1 MKRLV
6 PLLLLLT
13 LAGCHRLTGLDGPAG
28 EARHGNGFHV
38 LSLISIWLALF
49 SIVVGGGF
57 VIRGLLVRRGDSDG
71 ILWGSALAAIG
82 FVLFI
87 GTYLSALGLW
97 LCHGTC

>member
-1 MKRLV
+1 MG
-6 PLLLLLT
+6 T
-13 LAGCHRLTGLDGPAG
+13 TASCHRLTGLEGRAG

-38 LSLISIWLALF
+38 LSLISIWVAVF
-49 SIVVGGGF
+49 SILAGGGF
-57 VIRGLLVRRGDSDG
+57 VVHGLVVRRGNSAG
-71 ILWGSALAAIG
+71 ILWGLALAAIG